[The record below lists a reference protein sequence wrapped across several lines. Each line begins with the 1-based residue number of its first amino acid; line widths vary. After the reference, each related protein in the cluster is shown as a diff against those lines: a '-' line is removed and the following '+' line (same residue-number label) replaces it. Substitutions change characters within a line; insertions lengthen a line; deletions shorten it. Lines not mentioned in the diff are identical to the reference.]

1 MLVPDKDFIKIK
13 CGIDVAVPASNGL
26 TTPFVLKEQG
36 DWFEDEIRFIRR
48 YIQPHMRILDIG
60 ANYGLYTLSM
70 AQLATKGS
78 IWAFEPTPAVME
90 CLRDSI
96 ARNQFTNVQPIQAG
110 LSNRDGQAKLA
121 LNNNPEL
128 NSIQEVETKGGNYE
142 TIELKTIDACAEE
155 LSWQDLD
162 FIKLDAEGEE
172 LRILEGGE
180 STLRKLSPVIMYE
193 LKHVEKV
200 NFSLI
205 EKLETY
211 GYQSYYLLPGPM
223 VLLPF
228 DSNHEVDP
236 FQLNLFAIKDESVD
250 ELEARG
256 LMSKHH
262 PELHTGSALPKV
274 DHDLWKTELEKKAFS
289 SPFIDT
295 WKQLDQ
301 ENKDNAFWGAYIHV
315 FNLFTHYLYGNAS
328 PQQGVEILFHC
339 DKELR
344 HLKEQNDVFPISIL
358 HCRILFAL
366 GKRAE
371 AVKTLGALIS
381 QATSGANIGLDFP
394 FYPADE
400 RYDEIDPSSNL
411 SNWIFSALL
420 EPFETKK
427 TFSSY
432 FIGKSAQQNLQVL
445 NDLGFCDAGIARR
458 IELLNF
464 L

>member
-1 MLVPDKDFIKIK
+1 MLVPNKETIEIKD
-13 CGIDVAVPASNGL
+13 GIHVVVPSSNTL

-48 YIQPHMRILDIG
+48 FVQPHMRILDIG

-70 AQLATKGS
+70 AKLATEGHIS
-78 IWAFEPTPAVME
+78 AFEPTSSVME
-90 CLRDSI
+90 CLNQSVTT
-96 ARNQFTNVQPIQAG
+96 NQFTNIELIQAG
-110 LSNRDGQAKLA
+110 LSNRDGEANLS

-128 NSIQEVETKGGNYE
+128 NSIQESGNDDEDSE
-142 TIELKTIDACAEE
+142 TIVLKTIDTCAKEFNW
-155 LSWQDLD
+155 SSLD

-205 EKLETY
+205 EKLQSY

-228 DSNHEVDP
+228 DADQEVDP
-236 FQLNLFAIKDESVD
+236 FQLNLFAIKDESVKS
-250 ELEARG
+250 LESRG
-256 LMSKHH
+256 LLYKKPSE
-262 PELHTGSALPKV
+262 PQAGTLPAL
-274 DHDLWKTELEKKAFS
+274 DANLWSRVLEGKAFAI
-289 SPFIDT
+289 PFIDT
-295 WKQLDQ
+295 WKQLAQ
-301 ENKDNAFWGAYIHV
+301 ENQNNAFWNRHIQV
-315 FNLFTHYLYGNAS
+315 LNLFTHYHLGNAS
-328 PQQGVEILFHC
+328 AEQRVDILFHC
-339 DKELR
+339 DKVIREL
-344 HLKEQNDVFPISIL
+344 KNESDVFPISIL
-358 HCRILFAL
+358 HCRILFEL

-371 AVKTLGALIS
+371 AVKILGALIS
-381 QATSGANIGLDFP
+381 HATSGANVGLDFP

-400 RYDEIDPSSNL
+400 RYDAIDPSSNL
-411 SNWIFSALL
+411 SNWLFSALL

-427 TFSSY
+427 AFSSY

-445 NDLGFCDAGIARR
+445 QDLGFCDASIQRR
-458 IELLNF
+458 IELLNC